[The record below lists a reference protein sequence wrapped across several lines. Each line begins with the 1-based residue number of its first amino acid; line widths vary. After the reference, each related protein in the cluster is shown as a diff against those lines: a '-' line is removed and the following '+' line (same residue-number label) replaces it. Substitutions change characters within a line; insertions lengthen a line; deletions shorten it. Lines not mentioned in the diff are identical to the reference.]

1 MNDFLFNKNIYG
13 VAYYPELWDIGE
25 IDKDI
30 SRFIDLG
37 ITTVRIGEFA
47 WSYFQP
53 AEDTYRFDVFDCA
66 LDKLHAAGIAVV
78 FCTPSV
84 TPPRW
89 FTVKYPH
96 SVWVDCN
103 GKAMSHGSR
112 EHVCEAN
119 EDYIR
124 CSVQIAEK
132 LAERYKDHPAIV
144 AWQIHNEINWPQ
156 RECFCESCAK
166 KWAQWLKNKYKTV
179 DALNKAWGNGIW
191 SMDYPSFETVV
202 RPFPTPYLH
211 NTAMLTDYTR
221 FTYENA
227 ANFIGYQAQAIK
239 KYTQK
244 PVTTNLNRI
253 FYLNFSQ
260 IAEKV
265 DFVSLDDYSEQTGFE
280 EQTLQFDLFRN
291 LKKDVPFVFMETS
304 PSHGG
309 CVMGTSKY
317 HEPGFLTAELACS
330 LFAGSAGMSYW
341 VWRQQRAGCEQ
352 LHGHI
357 LQAWGAPSLA
367 YPRVQNTGKHFS
379 LISKVLR
386 GAKNK
391 VASVALL
398 YSDDARTYFMHESF
412 GQVDYYRDIL
422 SSYKAILKTGATV
435 DVVPETRDLSE
446 YPLIYVPLMPYVSE
460 TLADKLYDAA
470 KKGATVIFGSY
481 TGWRTEYHTLHVD
494 HALGKLEEKFSIKV
508 CHLAQLAST
517 DAHVVWQ
524 DKKYALTGHT
534 AVYAD
539 GNGTICGG
547 SADGGFAVCERQI
560 GKGNAVFVGGMFG
573 CDFEEDLLRHF
584 ARKNK
589 IPQMD
594 KEYGIMHYELVQ
606 DKKQFLCV
614 VNMTAQKKKIVLH
627 DSRFN
632 VLTGEQEQGEIVL
645 QSCEYKIFR

>member
-1 MNDFLFNKNIYG
+1 M
-13 VAYYPELWDIGE
+13 
-25 IDKDI
+25 
-30 SRFIDLG
+30 
-37 ITTVRIGEFA
+37 
-47 WSYFQP
+47 
-53 AEDTYRFDVFDCA
+53 
-66 LDKLHAAGIAVV
+66 
-78 FCTPSV
+78 
-84 TPPRW
+84 
-89 FTVKYPH
+89 
-96 SVWVDCN
+96 
-103 GKAMSHGSR
+103 
-112 EHVCEAN
+112 
-119 EDYIR
+119 
-124 CSVQIAEK
+124 
-132 LAERYKDHPAIV
+132 
-144 AWQIHNEINWPQ
+144 
-156 RECFCESCAK
+156 
-166 KWAQWLKNKYKTV
+166 
-179 DALNKAWGNGIW
+179 
-191 SMDYPSFETVV
+191 
-202 RPFPTPYLH
+202 
-211 NTAMLTDYTR
+211 
-221 FTYENA
+221 
-227 ANFIGYQAQAIK
+227 
-239 KYTQK
+239 
-244 PVTTNLNRI
+244 
-253 FYLNFSQ
+253 
-260 IAEKV
+260 
-265 DFVSLDDYSEQTGFE
+265 
-280 EQTLQFDLFRN
+280 
-291 LKKDVPFVFMETS
+291 
-304 PSHGG
+304 
-309 CVMGTSKY
+309 
-317 HEPGFLTAELACS
+317 
-330 LFAGSAGMSYW
+330 
-341 VWRQQRAGCEQ
+341 
-352 LHGHI
+352 
-357 LQAWGAPSLA
+357 
-367 YPRVQNTGKHFS
+367 
-379 LISKVLR
+379 LR